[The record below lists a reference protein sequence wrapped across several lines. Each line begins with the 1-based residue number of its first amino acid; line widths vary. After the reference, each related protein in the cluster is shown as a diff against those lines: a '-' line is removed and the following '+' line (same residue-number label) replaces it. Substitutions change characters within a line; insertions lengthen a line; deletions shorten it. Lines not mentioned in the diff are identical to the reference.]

1 MTGVQTCALPILEA
15 NPIYDRRIAQQM
27 ADLGAFVGAM
37 TPEALGDFMGK
48 IMNG

>member
-1 MTGVQTCALPILEA
+1 MLFRSLTALDMEA
-15 NPIYDRRIAQQM
+15 NPVYDRHTAQKL
-27 ADLGAFVGAM
+27 ADLGAHVGAM